1 MMYSATWLRQRHRR
15 VMRGL
20 RTYFGV
26 QLVLSV
32 GGALLLYWLGERP
45 VSPLIIVSGILI
57 GLLLLPQARRWL
69 SWLYIPSLLLTDLVH
84 VTALLWLTPA
94 DALQR
99 GSLWALAY
107 IPLLVAAGRWWSYSG
122 GAMALIAMLIADAAV
137 LFGRLAWRDA
147 LPVFIFQAVTAA
159 LGTWAAAHN
168 EWRTRRDL
176 LHSEAFNLSES
187 RVKEL
192 TKSYQ
197 QTIQQLQS
205 LREAPEAMAIDQLR
219 QQLHRSLRSV
229 GGLPLAQRTL
239 PEALAAELRTLKTEG
254 NLNINF
260 TCDGHLPVLSPT
272 ATAYLWRAAQELL
285 SNVREHAQAQQL
297 NVELYGDDAVV
308 VLQVRDDGVGFDP
321 EQLRNDH
328 HYSSLAALATQAE
341 MHRGSF
347 ELQSVPQQGTTIT
360 LRVEGQH

>member
-1 MMYSATWLRQRHRR
+1 MIHSAAWLRQRHRR

-20 RTYFGV
+20 RAYFGL
-26 QLVLSV
+26 QLGLSV

-45 VSPLIIVSGILI
+45 VSPLIIGSGIVV

-69 SWLYIPSLLLTDLVH
+69 GWLYIPSLLLTDLVH

-94 DALQR
+94 NALER

-122 GAMALIAMLIADAAV
+122 GALALAAMLIADAAV
-137 LFGRLAWRDA
+137 LFGRLAWREA
-147 LPVFIFQAVTAA
+147 LPIFIFQAVTAA

-168 EWRTRRDL
+168 ESRTRREL
-176 LHSEAFNLSES
+176 LHSEAYHLSES
-187 RVKEL
+187 RVNEL

-205 LREAPEAMAIDQLR
+205 LRENPEASTIDQLR
-219 QQLHRSLRSV
+219 QQLHRTLRDV

-254 NLNINF
+254 NLSINY
-260 TCDGHLPVLSPT
+260 TCDGHLPVLSPR
-272 ATAYLWRAAQELL
+272 ATAYIWRAAQELL
-285 SNVREHAQAQQL
+285 SNVRDHAQAQHL
-297 NVELYGDDAVV
+297 DVELYGDEAIV
-308 VLQVRDDGVGFDP
+308 VLQIRDDGVGFDP
-321 EQLRNDH
+321 NLLRDDQ

-341 MHRGSF
+341 IHHGTF
-347 ELQSVPQQGTTIT
+347 EIQSQPQAGTTIT
-360 LRVEGQH
+360 VRVEG